1 MEIGMAEI
9 NEPTPV
15 KPIWPTRRDQQPAKR
30 SVPES
35 NDDEDRKRNK
45 QRREQDDKKSGID
58 EYV

>member
-1 MEIGMAEI
+1 MAEI

-15 KPIWPTRRDQQPAKR
+15 KPIWPTRRDQKPAR
-30 SVPES
+30 RNVPES

>member
-1 MEIGMAEI
+1 MAEI

-30 SVPES
+30 NVPES
-35 NDDEDRKRNK
+35 NDVEDRKRNK